1 MLILARRMNER
12 IIIDDNIEVAV
23 LDIKGDQVKIGIRA
37 PKNVKVYRQEV
48 FEAIQAE
55 NRRAAET
62 SSRELPSLD
71 QYFQN
76 DRSGNDQAG
85 KDRAGK
91 DPAAKD
97 QRGNNRDDETRIQNN
112 PPDNRPDTGST
123 APDP

>member
-12 IIIDDNIEVAV
+12 IIIDDDIEVSI

-48 FEAIQAE
+48 FEAIQEE

-71 QYFQN
+71 AYL
-76 DRSGNDQAG
+76 
-85 KDRAGK
+85 KDG
-91 DPAAKD
+91 DTPAS
-97 QRGNNRDDETRIQNN
+97 E
-112 PPDNRPDTGST
+112 DT
-123 APDP
+123 

>member
-62 SSRELPSLD
+62 SSRELPSLEPLL
-71 QYFQN
+71 
-76 DRSGNDQAG
+76 DREHG
-85 KDRAGK
+85 
-91 DPAAKD
+91 
-97 QRGNNRDDETRIQNN
+97 DEWTGGGGEGGG
-112 PPDNRPDTGST
+112 PDGPGRSDGR
-123 APDP
+123 